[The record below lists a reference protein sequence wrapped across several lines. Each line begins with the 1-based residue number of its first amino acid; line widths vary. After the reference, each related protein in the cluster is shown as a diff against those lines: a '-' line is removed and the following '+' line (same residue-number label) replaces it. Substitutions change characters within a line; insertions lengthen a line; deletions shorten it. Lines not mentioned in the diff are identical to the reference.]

1 MAQLCGLRRYW
12 ALLALLA
19 SLLLSGAEAADE
31 ERGAHGEGPGGSPGS
46 CGGLRGRRRVV
57 RGRVEGVSGGLR
69 RPWAGS
75 ERGEL
80 AGEEVG
86 GDLVKLRVCS
96 KTEPWER
103 GLGAL
108 GSEDRR
114 RSPAWEKF
122 PVNEGG
128 D

>member
-46 CGGLRGRRRVV
+46 CGGLRGRRRGV

-86 GDLVKLRVCS
+86 A
-96 KTEPWER
+96 TW
-103 GLGAL
+103 
-108 GSEDRR
+108 
-114 RSPAWEKF
+114 
-122 PVNEGG
+122 
-128 D
+128 